1 MWRCWIGPYL
11 LLARRI
17 LKDCVEIERALGHL
31 SDTLILR
38 TLELGVERRS
48 QHVRRRS
55 SRVLC
60 QVLTS
65 LVNKEICRLGENAP
79 ILTLVLLELLL
90 EFVVLL
96 FKIQSLV
103 LLDEICRR
111 EMARSFFPQGVRNTT
126 LRNSLLI
133 EFLLLLLGFLRRLLL
148 VGDSLLLGSLGFLLL
163 LLAFSF
169 GLASFPQLLV
179 LELLTGS
186 LSGGLSSL
194 GLVRGVLLGSSLL
207 CP

>member
-1 MWRCWIGPYL
+1 M
-11 LLARRI
+11 
-17 LKDCVEIERALGHL
+17 
-31 SDTLILR
+31 
-38 TLELGVERRS
+38 
-48 QHVRRRS
+48 
-55 SRVLC
+55 
-60 QVLTS
+60 
-65 LVNKEICRLGENAP
+65 
-79 ILTLVLLELLL
+79 TLVLLELLL

-111 EMARSFFPQGVRNTT
+111 EMARGFFPQGVRNTT

-148 VGDSLLLGSLGFLLL
+148 VGDSLLLGALGFLLL